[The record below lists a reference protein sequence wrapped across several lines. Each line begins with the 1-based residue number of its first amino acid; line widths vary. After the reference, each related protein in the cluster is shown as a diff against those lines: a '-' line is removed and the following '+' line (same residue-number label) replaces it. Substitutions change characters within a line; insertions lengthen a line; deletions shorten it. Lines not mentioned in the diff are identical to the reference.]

1 MPHRNNLTEPQSKW
15 KEFFLPKWEKR
26 RWTWRMIF
34 LLSVAVF
41 SAVDSF
47 FVPISRDVDPGS
59 AGEGMLF
66 LILGFRA
73 LSRSELPILV
83 LAVGT
88 GLAVLASCCN
98 HGIVKSSLVW
108 MCLIVPSLL
117 VVLFWGRGT
126 RKQTERAIAKDDS
139 TTQP

>member
-1 MPHRNNLTEPQSKW
+1 MTDRDILTGPQSKW
-15 KEFFLPKWEKR
+15 KEFFLPKWQKR
-26 RWTWRMIF
+26 RWTARMIF

-47 FVPISRDVDPGS
+47 FIPISRDLDPGS

-83 LAVGT
+83 LASGT
-88 GLAVLASCCN
+88 CLAVLASCFN
-98 HGIVKSSLVW
+98 HGIVRAGMAW
-108 MCLIVPSLL
+108 MWLMVPLL
-117 VVLFWGRGT
+117 FVVLFWGRGK
-126 RKQTERAIAKDDS
+126 RKQTER
-139 TTQP
+139 T

>member
-1 MPHRNNLTEPQSKW
+1 
-15 KEFFLPKWEKR
+15 
-26 RWTWRMIF
+26 MIV
-34 LLSVAVF
+34 LLSFAVF

-47 FVPISRDVDPGS
+47 FIPISRDLDPGS

-83 LAVGT
+83 VAVGSC
-88 GLAVLASCCN
+88 LAVLASCFN
-98 HGIVKSSLVW
+98 HRIVKSSPVW
-108 MCLIVPSLL
+108 MWLIVPSLF

-126 RKQTERAIAKDDS
+126 RKQTERATGEGNS

>member
-1 MPHRNNLTEPQSKW
+1 MPDRNILAEPQSKW

-26 RWTWRMIF
+26 LWTWRMIL

-59 AGEGMLF
+59 RGGAALF
-66 LILGFRA
+66 LIFGFRA

-88 GLAVLASCCN
+88 CLAVLVSCFN
-98 HGIVKSSLVW
+98 HGIVKSSPVW
-108 MCLIVPSLL
+108 M
-117 VVLFWGRGT
+117 
-126 RKQTERAIAKDDS
+126 
-139 TTQP
+139 

>member
-1 MPHRNNLTEPQSKW
+1 
-15 KEFFLPKWEKR
+15 
-26 RWTWRMIF
+26 MIL

-59 AGEGMLF
+59 RGGAALF
-66 LILGFRA
+66 LIFGFRA

-88 GLAVLASCCN
+88 CLAVLVSCFN
-98 HGIVKSSLVW
+98 HGIVKSSPVW
-108 MCLIVPSLL
+108 MWLIVPSLF

-126 RKQTERAIAKDDS
+126 RKHPERAIAEGNS